1 MAGMEKGP
9 AVFRPSEGRLALKK
23 VTPSHPLHQTVIQGS
38 VKHAGR
44 QANLSKRVSCHTACR
59 SKRRAKSGLLR
70 RTRSQVR
77 RAFDDAGA
85 ESIRMS
91 FPRAGAVL
99 GVDVGDSETRR
110 TTCFCL
116 LKWTAESAS
125 VAFSLVTAR
134 PAERRASLKALLG
147 SVDTLASVAIDRDRS
162 MAGVRHRLTTA

>member
-9 AVFRPSEGRLALKK
+9 AVFRASEGRLAMKK
-23 VTPSHPLHQTVIQGS
+23 VTSFHPLLGTVLQGA

-91 FPRAGAVL
+91 FPRAGV
-99 GVDVGDSETRR
+99 VIFT
-110 TTCFCL
+110 
-116 LKWTAESAS
+116 
-125 VAFSLVTAR
+125 
-134 PAERRASLKALLG
+134 
-147 SVDTLASVAIDRDRS
+147 TLAKAIQK
-162 MAGVRHRLTTA
+162 MHNNAYI